1 MSVLPSVSLYN
12 FRYPTTEELKTYTIQ
27 LEDLRQE
34 ASNLQTQVAT
44 SHYVFSSWLYERKE
58 MGRCELVRIVFIE

>member
-1 MSVLPSVSLYN
+1 MSVLPSVSVYN
-12 FRYPTTEELKTYTIQ
+12 FRYPTTEELKIYTIQ

-44 SHYVFSSWLYERKE
+44 SHVFSSWLYQRKE